1 MSAVRART
9 SAARTPGAVPSSP
22 VKTPD
27 PEPHNGAPA
36 DHADRAPAGA
46 QVVDR
51 VVDIL
56 ETFLWLGP
64 ELGVSEISR
73 TLGLKKATTHRLLAS
88 LRRRNMVAQDPVTRR
103 YRLGGKLWELG
114 SIATSQIDWAARVK
128 PFLEDLTR
136 DSGETSHLAVFSDG
150 QVLYVEKVES
160 SKSLRMPS
168 QVGRRLPFHCTGVG
182 KALVA
187 YFPDEVLDGLIA
199 RRGLPRFTSNT
210 ITDPAKLHRS
220 SRARASGVIP
230 STTKRSRRASSASG
244 RPCGTTAPTSWRRS
258 ASPAPP
264 RGRAADAPRH
274 AALVMTASNA
284 ISRAL
289 GWQAEPSHSSRQ
301 PASPDASLSA
311 IQGAPAEESSALPE
325 PADAGAIEAKGA
337 AGAGKPRL
345 YTVPYVGLLS
355 VTLLGYIQNLLLPV
369 CCRVETWSCPAAG
382 RDARRAGR
390 GRLQPPVGGAAAGVR
405 TARGRVEPPPRLHP
419 RNRRAGDQLG
429 PVSRPEPCR
438 AVRGCGSSTA
448 LPGPPT
454 TPAATRDWRAS
465 RQPIAGARRPAS
477 TT

>member
-1 MSAVRART
+1 VSAVRART
-9 SAARTPGAVPSSP
+9 GAVRAPGAPSPASGGA
-22 VKTPD
+22 VA
-27 PEPHNGAPA
+27 EAASNNGAPGDDA
-36 DHADRAPAGA
+36 ERAPAGA

-88 LRRRNMVAQDPVTRR
+88 LRRRNMVAQDPITRR

-187 YFPDEVLDGLIA
+187 YYPDEVLDGLIA

-210 ITDPAKLHRS
+210 ITDPGKLRAELARTRERGYSLDNEEIEEGLVCIGAPVRDHSAHVVAAVSIAGPS
-220 SRARASGVIP
+220 SRL
-230 STTKRSRRASSASG
+230 
-244 RPCGTTAPTSWRRS
+244 
-258 ASPAPP
+258 
-264 RGRAADAPRH
+264 RAADAPRH

-289 GWQAEPSHSSRQ
+289 GWQAEPSHF
-301 PASPDASLSA
+301 
-311 IQGAPAEESSALPE
+311 E
-325 PADAGAIEAKGA
+325 PATGE
-337 AGAGKPRL
+337 
-345 YTVPYVGLLS
+345 S
-355 VTLLGYIQNLLLPV
+355 
-369 CCRVETWSCPAAG
+369 
-382 RDARRAGR
+382 
-390 GRLQPPVGGAAAGVR
+390 
-405 TARGRVEPPPRLHP
+405 
-419 RNRRAGDQLG
+419 
-429 PVSRPEPCR
+429 
-438 AVRGCGSSTA
+438 
-448 LPGPPT
+448 
-454 TPAATRDWRAS
+454 
-465 RQPIAGARRPAS
+465 
-477 TT
+477 